1 MFDRNFFESLT
12 FRVMNDTDKMG
23 FAGVTSPVPLISD
36 NSDFLVVVDGV
47 HAEIYDEDAE
57 LIETIEDVT
66 LL

>member
-1 MFDRNFFESLT
+1 MFDRNFFESLS
-12 FRVMNDTDKMG
+12 FRVMTESDKMG